1 MQGFQTRSRHP
12 GDVPVEG
19 LPERPVR
26 LGLVAGAAA
35 ATALLI
41 VVLDNLLTGTATEG
55 VPVPDETAL
64 PFPTE
69 TSGVTVRVPS
79 LVGRE
84 EPSARRT
91 LVARGLP
98 PDVLHRFVACNPAG
112 YVVDQNPP
120 AGARIAAGDTVRL
133 VVTDPTSEQ
142 LTCPE
147 GVALDRDR
155 ALVDLVDGFGRGVAG
170 ARPPT
175 APTLRIGL
183 LGGDPVVTLAGR
195 NAQDVDRWRVAQPQG
210 RPADAWPV
218 LAELVLSGGRYRVDV
233 GPHPRCVGPDVSP
246 APAFMGLRQVA
257 VTPLGPLES
266 CLDWWAVDLF
276 VDQTG
281 RIHGVNLDLWEP

>member
-1 MQGFQTRSRHP
+1 MQGSQTRSRL
-12 GDVPVEG
+12 PVDAPDGG
-19 LPERPVR
+19 LSERHAG

-35 ATALLI
+35 ATALVIIL
-41 VVLDNLLTGTATEG
+41 LNNLLTGAPTQG
-55 VPVPDETAL
+55 IPVPDDTAL

-79 LVGRE
+79 LVGQK
-84 EPSARRT
+84 EPSATRA
-91 LVARGLP
+91 LVARGLA

-112 YVVDQNPP
+112 YVVDQVPGPGASVP
-120 AGARIAAGDTVRL
+120 AEGAVRL

-155 ALVDLVDGFGRGVAG
+155 ALVDLVEAFGRGVAG

-183 LGGDPVVTLAGR
+183 LGAEPVVHLAGR
-195 NAQDVDRWRVAQPQG
+195 TGQEVDRWRVPG
-210 RPADAWPV
+210 GDPAAVRPV
-218 LAELVLSGGRYRVDV
+218 LAELVLSGGAYRVDL
-233 GPHPRCVGPDVSP
+233 GPHPRCVGPDRAP
-246 APAFMGLRQVA
+246 APVFVGLRQVA
-257 VTPLGPLES
+257 VTPLDPPES

-276 VDQTG
+276 VDETG
-281 RIHGVNLDLWEP
+281 RIHGVNLDLGVP

>member
-1 MQGFQTRSRHP
+1 MQDPQTRSRPP
-12 GDVPVEG
+12 GDAPDEG
-19 LPERPVR
+19 LPERDAR
-26 LGLVAGAAA
+26 FGLVAGAAA
-35 ATALLI
+35 ATALVI
-41 VVLDNLLTGTATEG
+41 VVLNNLVTGSATQG

-64 PFPTE
+64 PLPTE

-112 YVVDQNPP
+112 YVVDQDPP
-120 AGARIAAGDTVRL
+120 AGSRIAAGEAVRL

-147 GVALDRDR
+147 GVALDQDR
-155 ALVDLVDGFGRGVAG
+155 ALVDLVDDFGRGVAG

-175 APTLRIGL
+175 ASTLRIGL
-183 LGGDPVVTLAGR
+183 LGLDPVVVLEGR
-195 NAQDVDRWRVAQPQG
+195 NAQDVDRWRVPDGATVA
-210 RPADAWPV
+210 RPV
-218 LAELVLSGGRYRVDV
+218 LAELVLTGGAYRVDL
-233 GPHPRCVGPDVSP
+233 GPHPRCLGPDVSP
-246 APAFMGLRQVA
+246 APPFAGLRQVA
-257 VTPLGPLES
+257 VTPLGALQS

-276 VDQTG
+276 VDGSG